1 MQIES
6 YDITILNGDDISLF
20 GDKIEYATIN
30 DMYGLSIDCDRES
43 EEYKEILALCDEI
56 RNNFIELNKRLNH
69 E

>member
-1 MQIES
+1 MQIDS

-30 DMYGLSIDCDRES
+30 NMYGLSIDFDRGI

-56 RNNFIELNKRLNH
+56 RNNLIELNNRLNY

>member
-1 MQIES
+1 MKIDS

-30 DMYGLSIDCDRES
+30 NMYGLSIDFDKES
-43 EEYKEILALCDEI
+43 EEYKEILALCKEI
-56 RNNFIELNKRLNH
+56 RNNFIELSNKLNY